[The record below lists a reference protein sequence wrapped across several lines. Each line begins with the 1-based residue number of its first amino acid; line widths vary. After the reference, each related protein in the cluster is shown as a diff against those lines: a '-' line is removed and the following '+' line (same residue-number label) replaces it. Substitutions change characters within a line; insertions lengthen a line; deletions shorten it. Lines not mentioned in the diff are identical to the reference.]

1 MRYMLNDVLK
11 SQVYQLDE
19 LDRSSPVG
27 EVSEDK
33 HLN

>member
-1 MRYMLNDVLK
+1 MRYMISDVLK

-19 LDRSSPVG
+19 LDRSSSVR